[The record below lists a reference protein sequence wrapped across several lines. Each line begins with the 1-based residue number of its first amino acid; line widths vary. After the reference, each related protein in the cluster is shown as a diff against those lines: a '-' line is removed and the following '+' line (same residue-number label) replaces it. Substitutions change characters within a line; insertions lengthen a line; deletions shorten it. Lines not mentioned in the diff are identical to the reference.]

1 MRAIEHRVVP
11 LKLLLV
17 CLAHVVRVGALEE
30 QFLRSQNVLVKD
42 PVGLEVDQV
51 DDLVKLDLGGQRA
64 DKALSIIKHVEAA
77 LTASMLL
84 KHRYVPNL
92 RTDRI
97 CMLLDIQVLKYLFH
111 LHGRLVLQ
119 SATKR
124 WLLIER
130 IQFVVVTFDYA
141 LILAHHDLRDQVKN
155 DAPEEVLSFLLDV
168 F

>member
-11 LKLLLV
+11 TKLLLIR
-17 CLAHVVRVGALEE
+17 LAHVVRVGALEE
-30 QFLRSQNVLVKD
+30 QFLRPANVLVED
-42 PVGLEVDQV
+42 PVGLEADQV
-51 DDLVKLDLGGQRA
+51 DDLVKLSLGDQGV
-64 DKALSIIKHVEAA
+64 DKALGIVEHVEAA

-84 KHRYVPNL
+84 QHRYVPNL

-97 CMLLDIQVLKYLFH
+97 CMLLDIQVLKYLFD
-111 LHGRLVLQ
+111 LHGRLILQ
-119 SATKR
+119 SAAQG
-124 WLLIER
+124 WLLIEW

-155 DAPEEVLSFLLDV
+155 DAPEEVLGFLLDL